1 MRNDREKVL
10 RNLRSREAVFP
21 DGPPVRR
28 DETPDGKSFS
38 ERFFPDA
45 GVAEDM
51 GGRGLAERFIR
62 MAEANAATT
71 ARVSEMGGVPR
82 AAAEWLRLRGA
93 SMRMVCAR
101 GLADL
106 DWSGAGIEAD
116 FRAPRDGDEAGAT
129 RVIAAAADTGAML
142 QVSDSEHSLTLS
154 LLPPLHFAVIRT
166 GDILADMESVWTR
179 MLSAGGGAPPR
190 AACLIGGPS
199 RTADIEQ
206 TIVLGAHGPLAVHVA
221 VVGD

>member
-28 DETPDGKSFS
+28 DGRPDGADGKSFS

-45 GVAEDM
+45 EGK
-51 GGRGLAERFIR
+51 GLAERFIR

-71 ARVSEMGGVPR
+71 ARVSEMEGVPR

-93 SMRMVCAR
+93 SMRMICAR
-101 GLADL
+101 SLADL

-129 RVIAAAADTGAML
+129 RIIAAAADTGAML

-154 LLPPLHFAVIRT
+154 LLPPLHFAVIRA
-166 GDILADMESVWTR
+166 GDILADMDSVWTR
-179 MLSAGGGAPPR
+179 MLSARDGAPPR

-206 TIVLGAHGPLAVHVA
+206 TLVLGAHGPLAVHVT